1 MHKAEHL
8 QGIHSELQIARLQI
22 SGLSPLFKG

>member
-8 QGIHSELQIARLQI
+8 HGIHSELQIARLQI
-22 SGLSPLFKG
+22 SGLSPQVKG